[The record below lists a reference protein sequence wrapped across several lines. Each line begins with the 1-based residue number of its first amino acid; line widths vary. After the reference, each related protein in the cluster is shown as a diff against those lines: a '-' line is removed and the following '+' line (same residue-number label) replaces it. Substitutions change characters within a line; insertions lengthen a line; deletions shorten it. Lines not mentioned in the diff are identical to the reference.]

1 MKIDHVGVAVRDLE
15 SALKVYRDLLGAR
28 VAMEEAPGMRMAIV
42 YTEAG
47 KIELMESTSPDSPV
61 GKFLEKRGEGLHH
74 VALDVSDVAG
84 CLDKARAMGLTLID
98 QKPRPGSEG
107 KLIAFVHP
115 KSVNGVL
122 LEFCQ
127 DPSDAK

>member
-1 MKIDHVGVAVRDLE
+1 MGIAVKDLK
-15 SALKVYRDLLGAR
+15 SALKVYRDLLGAA
-28 VAMEEAPGMRMAIV
+28 VAIEEAPGMRMAIV
-42 YTEAG
+42 YTESG

-74 VALDVSDVAG
+74 VALDVTDVAV
-84 CLDKARAMGLTLID
+84 CLDRARALGLALID

-127 DPSDAK
+127 D